1 MLNQYDIEYIIK
13 CLKDGHSIPSE
24 YKYSLFPT
32 VQKEYELVYA
42 GKIRKEDVLSDTD
55 EIANVP
61 LQIEKTYNGTEH
73 PSSNSW
79 KNLLIFGDNLQIL
92 KTIYYDRD
100 PIIAN
105 NIKGK
110 IKLVYIDPPFGTG
123 DEYDGNKGQ
132 SAYSAKRKGA
142 DFVEFLRRRLILL
155 REIMADDGVI
165 FVRLDYH
172 FGHYIKVIMD
182 EVFGKNNFRNEIIIN
197 RFKRQLRNLNQFNH
211 ATDVLYFYSKSENYE
226 FNEITRSRICS
237 FCGADK
243 EPEWRG
249 MHSPGLRQPPERSI
263 LGKIYYPPKG
273 RHWSYTQEKIN
284 ALLDEGRIRID
295 ENTSYTNIFGEK
307 VNGCP
312 EYYQTDE
319 IPVDSNWTD
328 LKGYVFASSYP
339 TENPEELLKR
349 VIECCTQEGDLVMDC
364 FAGSGTTLA
373 VAEKLNR
380 RWIGCDI
387 GKLSMYTIQKR
398 LLEIAKSK
406 DLYNPKRKYK
416 LDAKAFSVITAGLY
430 DLGKVF
436 SLSED
441 KYKAFVK
448 NLFDIEDVDKKDING
463 VSIDGEKRGYF
474 VKIYPYWDEEMRR
487 ADVDAEYLQ
496 DLHRHI
502 GERIRSRFYIV
513 VPANSV
519 AFVNDYYEIDG
530 IKYYFLK
537 IPYQVIKE
545 LHNQNFKKIMQPQ
558 SKGQINDLDEAV
570 GFHFIRQPDVET
582 SLQAFDGEPCIILKK
597 FLSDYSVDETGK
609 EIENFE
615 SLSMVLIDNDFD
627 GSFIMKDYYFSK
639 DLISLSKKK
648 SSTLKDIDDDIRSQL
663 KKAKIINIPI
673 KKPGKK
679 IAVIYIDIYGNE
691 FKEEFSMEGN

>member
-13 CLKDGHSIPSE
+13 CLQDGKSIPSE

-42 GKIRKEDVLSDTD
+42 GKVRKEDVLSDTD

-61 LQIEKTYNGTEH
+61 LQVEKTYNGTEH
-73 PSSNSW
+73 PSIDGW
-79 KNLLIFGDNLQIL
+79 KNLLIFGDNLQVL

-100 PIIAN
+100 PIISK

-110 IKLVYIDPPFGTG
+110 IKLIYIDPPFGTG

-142 DFVEFLRRRLILL
+142 DFVEFLRRRLILI
-155 REIMADDGVI
+155 REVMAEDGVI

-237 FCGADK
+237 FCGAEK
-243 EPEWRG
+243 EPEWHF
-249 MHSPGLRQPPERSI
+249 MVSSGLRNPPERTI
-263 LGKIYYPPKG
+263 MGKLKYPPKG
-273 RHWSYTQEKIN
+273 QHWKYKQSNIDQMEK
-284 ALLDEGRIRID
+284 EGRIRIV
-295 ENTSYTNIFGEK
+295 ENSSYIDTNGDRVFGT
-307 VNGCP
+307 P
-312 EYYQTDE
+312 EFLQTEDT
-319 IPVDSNWTD
+319 PVDSNWTD
-328 LKGYVFASSYP
+328 LKSYAFSPTYP
-339 TENPEELLKR
+339 TENTEELLKR
-349 VIECCTQEGDLVMDC
+349 VIECCTHEGDLIMDC

-373 VAEKLNR
+373 VAEKMNR

-406 DLYNPKRKYK
+406 DVYNPKKKYK
-416 LDAKAFSVITAGLY
+416 LAAKAFSVVTAGLY

-441 KYKAFVK
+441 KYKPFVK
-448 NLFDIEDVDKKDING
+448 NLFDIEDVEKKDING
-463 VSIDGEKRGYF
+463 VTIDGEKRGYF
-474 VKIYPYWDEEMRR
+474 VKIYPYWDEEMRK
-487 ADVDAEYLQ
+487 ADVDVEYLHE
-496 DLHRHI
+496 LHRHI
-502 GERIRSRFYIV
+502 GERIRNRFYIV
-513 VPANSV
+513 APANSV

-545 LHNQNFKKIMQPQ
+545 LHNQNFKKIKQPQ
-558 SKGQINDLDEAV
+558 SQVQINDLDEAV

-582 SLQAFDGEPCIILKK
+582 SLVTFDGEPYVILKK
-597 FLSDYSVDETGK
+597 FKSDYSVDEAGK

-627 GSFIMKDYYFSK
+627 GNFIMKDFYFSK
-639 DLISLSKKK
+639 DLSKKK
-648 SSTLKDIDDDIRSQL
+648 SLTFKDVDDDIRSEL
-663 KKAKIINIPI
+663 KKVKIINIPI

-679 IAVIYIDIYGNE
+679 IAIIYIDIYGNE
-691 FKEEFSMEGN
+691 FKEEFTMEGK